1 MKSQRVLFMKSQLI
15 AALLCLYPLGSAYAT
30 ECFIATRNDVP
41 GDLNDMI
48 HKNKY
53 DFRGYALTCNYL
65 KTFNAGIEVASATF
79 THDDGRIATTALN
92 IRLFDLKLAQETGKF
107 LYSTSST
114 NAVWTGPGSEL
125 NSQIEAINKVFGII
139 NVNIV
144 SLERQRKLFG
154 IKQY

>member
-1 MKSQRVLFMKSQLI
+1 MKSQLI

-65 KTFNAGIEVASATF
+65 KTMNAGIEVASTTF
-79 THDDGRIATTALN
+79 THDGGGIATTALN

-114 NAVWTGPGSEL
+114 NAVWTGLGSEL
-125 NSQIEAINKVFGII
+125 NSQIEAINKVFGSI

>member
-15 AALLCLYPLGSAYAT
+15 AALLCLYPLGSAYAA

-79 THDDGRIATTALN
+79 THDDGRITEVT
-92 IRLFDLKLAQETGKF
+92 IDTLK
-107 LYSTSST
+107 
-114 NAVWTGPGSEL
+114 
-125 NSQIEAINKVFGII
+125 II
-139 NVNIV
+139 NGYFPNGG
-144 SLERQRKLFG
+144 SRADGTEMLSYKLNFYDQ
-154 IKQY
+154 II